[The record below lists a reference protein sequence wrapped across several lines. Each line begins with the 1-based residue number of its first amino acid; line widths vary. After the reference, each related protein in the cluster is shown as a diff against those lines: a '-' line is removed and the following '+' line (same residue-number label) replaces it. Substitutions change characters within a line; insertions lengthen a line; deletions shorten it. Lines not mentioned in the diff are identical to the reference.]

1 MVERVE
7 DDESD
12 GMSRIVQMIYTSWQ
26 VYPIRDLRN
35 SVEKIRRC
43 GKRMRMS

>member
-26 VYPIRDLRN
+26 VYPIRDLRS